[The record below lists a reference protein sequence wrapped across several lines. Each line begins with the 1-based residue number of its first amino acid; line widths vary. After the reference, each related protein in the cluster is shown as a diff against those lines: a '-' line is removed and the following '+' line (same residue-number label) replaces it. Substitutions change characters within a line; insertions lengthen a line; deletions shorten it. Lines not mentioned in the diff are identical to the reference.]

1 MHPLKKQAK
10 HWQDIRYLS
19 SGTPQQQAAYETI
32 TSLKL
37 LQVLERYDPILVGT
51 IPIDIDI
58 LTSDLDIICHVP
70 DAKSFI
76 ALLNRQFLAYPD
88 FSVHQTTH
96 QEYPSVIARFQAGT
110 FAIEIFGQDLPTWQ
124 QNAFV
129 HMVIE
134 HRLLEIGG
142 DKAKVAIRN
151 LKLAGIKTEPAF
163 VEYFGLGG
171 DDPYKRLLDLVELD
185 DDALRQIITQS

>member
-10 HWQDIRYLS
+10 HWQDIRYLAR
-19 SGTPQQQAAYETI
+19 GTPRQQAAYETFI
-32 TSLKL
+32 SLNL
-37 LQVLERYDPILVGT
+37 LQILEQYDPILVGT

-58 LTSDLDIICHVP
+58 PASDLDIICHVSE
-70 DAKSFI
+70 AELFI
-76 ALLNRQFLAYPD
+76 SLLNREFSIHPD

-96 QEYPSVIARFQAGT
+96 QEYPSVIARFHT
-110 FAIEIFGQDLPTWQ
+110 DSFAIEIFGQDRPTWQ
-124 QNAFV
+124 QNAFI

-151 LKLAGIKTEPAF
+151 LKLAGTKTEPAF

-171 DDPYKRLLDLVELD
+171 DDPYERLLELVDWD